1 MGAAGVLGWLLLLL
15 RVVTR
20 AAGARPCSPKYF
32 GRDAMVCVCNATYCD
47 TLDPVVLPALGTY
60 VKYESSKAGKRLER
74 SEGNFQHSLHAP
86 GTCWLLLTLNISTL
100 YQHVKGF
107 GGSLSDAAAL
117 NIMGLSQLA
126 QDNLL
131 RSYFSENGIEYNLI
145 RIPMACSD
153 FSTRP
158 YSYDDVPHDYEL
170 KHFRLAEEDVK
181 LKIPLLHQA
190 SAMSRRPLS
199 LYASPWTSPAWLKSN
214 GDIRGKG
221 TLKGQAGDKYHKTW
235 ANYFIKFLDEYAKHN
250 VTFWAVTA
258 QNEPLAALLTPS
270 QFPTIA
276 FTATKQRDFIVHDL
290 GPALAGSPHR
300 TQLIILDDQRIHL
313 PHWAKAVL
321 GNATAARYV
330 AGVGVHWYLDSV
342 IPASCSLEA
351 THRLFPDHFLLYT
364 EACSGFLTLR
374 LSVSLGCWERGDR
387 YSHSILT
394 VLNHFVA
401 GWTDWNLA
409 LDLEGGP
416 NWVKNYVDSPI
427 IVDSSKDLFYKQPM
441 FYHLGH
447 FSKFIPEGSRRVGLH
462 SSRRCLICQLE
473 HVAVL
478 RPDGGLVLVVLN
490 RFGWDVPFG
499 IRDPAVG
506 FIETVAPANSIQ
518 TYLWHRHTPELPE
531 SFLRAVS
538 WTTLLH
544 VAPLKP
550 LRVSQAPN
558 SPFLLC
564 QTPPPP
570 TTHSQKAGPATP
582 LPCAQ
587 QRRGKRVFWQQRPS
601 KPCCS
606 RGAMDPGCASVL
618 GWLLLVQAALQAAGG
633 RPCNAKDF
641 GHGSLVCV
649 CSATYCD
656 TLDPVVLPVP
666 GTYVKYESSK
676 AGKRL
681 ERSEGIFQHNSET
694 PDFHLTLDT
703 AQRYQKVKG
712 FGGSVTDSAAINIQS
727 LSKDAQNHL
736 LRSYFSEEGIEYNL
750 VRVPMASTDFSVRLY
765 TYADAEGDFEL
776 KHFNLT
782 EEDTRMKIP
791 ILRAA
796 QAVAKRPLSLYAS
809 PWTSP
814 VWMKTNG
821 AMTGRG
827 TLKGSPGDK
836 YHQAWA
842 KYFIRFLDEYAKHN
856 LTFWAVTAGNEPTAG
871 EIVFYPFQ
879 CLGFS
884 PEHQRDFIARD
895 LGPALANSSHRD
907 VRLIILD
914 DQRVMLP
921 YWAQVVLKDPVAA
934 SYISGIG
941 IHWYLDFLA
950 PIDLTLSITHHLFPD
965 YFLLS
970 TEASTGSYFWEPRV
984 VLGGWDRGSKYSHSI
999 LTNLNNYVTGW
1010 TDWNLALDLEGGPNW
1025 SKNYVDSPVIVDSSK
1040 DIFYK
1045 QPMFYHLGHFSKFI
1059 PEGSQRVGLAVSK
1072 KCRRCDLEHSAFL
1085 RPDGAIVLVVLN
1097 RSPVDVSFGI
1107 SDPRVGFIEAT
1118 APSDSIQTFL
1128 WKQPA

>member
-1 MGAAGVLGWLLLLL
+1 MWTALSSWTAAK
-15 RVVTR
+15 TSSTSS
-20 AAGARPCSPKYF
+20 PCS
-32 GRDAMVCVCNATYCD
+32 T
-47 TLDPVVLPALGTY
+47 TWGTSAN
-60 VKYESSKAGKRLER
+60 SSPRAR
-74 SEGNFQHSLHAP
+74 SVWGC
-86 GTCWLLLTLNISTL
+86 T
-100 YQHVKGF
+100 
-107 GGSLSDAAAL
+107 AAADASPASWSMWPPCAL
-117 NIMGLSQLA
+117 TGPSSWWSSTSLA
-126 QDNLL
+126 GMFHLG
-131 RSYFSENGIEYNLI
+131 SG
-145 RIPMACSD
+145 
-153 FSTRP
+153 T
-158 YSYDDVPHDYEL
+158 
-170 KHFRLAEEDVK
+170 
-181 LKIPLLHQA
+181 PLLV
-190 SAMSRRPLS
+190 SSRLWLQPTPSRP
-199 LYASPWTSPAWLKSN
+199 TSGVSS
-214 GDIRGKG
+214 DGKG
-221 TLKGQAGDKYHKTW
+221 SAGDGVECLGRHC
-235 ANYFIKFLDEYAKHN
+235 H
-250 VTFWAVTA
+250 
-258 QNEPLAALLTPS
+258 LLPRRARKQQVLLSCCPTPS
-270 QFPTIA
+270 RD
-276 FTATKQRDFIVHDL
+276 TARGFC
-290 GPALAGSPHR
+290 GS
-300 TQLIILDDQRIHL
+300 
-313 PHWAKAVL
+313 
-321 GNATAARYV
+321 
-330 AGVGVHWYLDSV
+330 S
-342 IPASCSLEA
+342 
-351 THRLFPDHFLLYT
+351 PD
-364 EACSGFLTLR
+364 
-374 LSVSLGCWERGDR
+374 
-387 YSHSILT
+387 
-394 VLNHFVA
+394 
-401 GWTDWNLA
+401 
-409 LDLEGGP
+409 
-416 NWVKNYVDSPI
+416 
-427 IVDSSKDLFYKQPM
+427 
-441 FYHLGH
+441 
-447 FSKFIPEGSRRVGLH
+447 
-462 SSRRCLICQLE
+462 
-473 HVAVL
+473 
-478 RPDGGLVLVVLN
+478 
-490 RFGWDVPFG
+490 
-499 IRDPAVG
+499 
-506 FIETVAPANSIQ
+506 
-518 TYLWHRHTPELPE
+518 
-531 SFLRAVS
+531 
-538 WTTLLH
+538 
-544 VAPLKP
+544 
-550 LRVSQAPN
+550 
-558 SPFLLC
+558 
-564 QTPPPP
+564 
-570 TTHSQKAGPATP
+570 
-582 LPCAQ
+582 PCP
-587 QRRGKRVFWQQRPS
+587 QRPS
-601 KPCCS
+601 EPCCS
-606 RGAMDPGCASVL
+606 RGAMGPGCASIL
-618 GWLLLVQAALQAAGG
+618 GWLLLTQAALQAAGG
-633 RPCNAKDF
+633 RPCDAKDF
-641 GHGSLVCV
+641 GHGSVVCV

-656 TLDPVVLPVP
+656 TLDPVVLPAP

-681 ERSEGIFQHNSET
+681 ERSQGSFQHNGQT

-736 LRSYFSEEGIEYNL
+736 IRSYFSEEGIEYNL

-765 TYADAEGDFEL
+765 TYADAEGDFGL

-791 ILRAA
+791 ILQAA
-796 QAVAKRPLSLYAS
+796 QAVAKQPLSLYAS

-884 PEHQRDFIARD
+884 PEHQRDFIAQD
-895 LGPALANSSHRD
+895 LGPALANSSHRH
-907 VRLIILD
+907 VQLIILD

-1040 DIFYK
+1040 DVFYK

-1072 KCRRCDLEHSAFL
+1072 RCRQCDLEHSAFL

-1097 RSPVDVSFGI
+1097 RSPMDVSFGI
-1107 SDPRVGFIEAT
+1107 SDPRVGFFEAT

>member
-1 MGAAGVLGWLLLLL
+1 MGPGCAGVLGWLLL
-15 RVVTR
+15 
-20 AAGARPCSPKYF
+20 A
-32 GRDAMVCVCNATYCD
+32 
-47 TLDPVVLPALGTY
+47 
-60 VKYESSKAGKRLER
+60 
-74 SEGNFQHSLHAP
+74 
-86 GTCWLLLTLNISTL
+86 
-100 YQHVKGF
+100 
-107 GGSLSDAAAL
+107 
-117 NIMGLSQLA
+117 
-126 QDNLL
+126 
-131 RSYFSENGIEYNLI
+131 
-145 RIPMACSD
+145 
-153 FSTRP
+153 
-158 YSYDDVPHDYEL
+158 
-170 KHFRLAEEDVK
+170 
-181 LKIPLLHQA
+181 
-190 SAMSRRPLS
+190 
-199 LYASPWTSPAWLKSN
+199 
-214 GDIRGKG
+214 
-221 TLKGQAGDKYHKTW
+221 
-235 ANYFIKFLDEYAKHN
+235 
-250 VTFWAVTA
+250 
-258 QNEPLAALLTPS
+258 
-270 QFPTIA
+270 
-276 FTATKQRDFIVHDL
+276 
-290 GPALAGSPHR
+290 
-300 TQLIILDDQRIHL
+300 
-313 PHWAKAVL
+313 
-321 GNATAARYV
+321 
-330 AGVGVHWYLDSV
+330 
-342 IPASCSLEA
+342 
-351 THRLFPDHFLLYT
+351 
-364 EACSGFLTLR
+364 
-374 LSVSLGCWERGDR
+374 
-387 YSHSILT
+387 
-394 VLNHFVA
+394 
-401 GWTDWNLA
+401 
-409 LDLEGGP
+409 
-416 NWVKNYVDSPI
+416 
-427 IVDSSKDLFYKQPM
+427 
-441 FYHLGH
+441 
-447 FSKFIPEGSRRVGLH
+447 
-462 SSRRCLICQLE
+462 
-473 HVAVL
+473 
-478 RPDGGLVLVVLN
+478 
-490 RFGWDVPFG
+490 
-499 IRDPAVG
+499 
-506 FIETVAPANSIQ
+506 
-518 TYLWHRHTPELPE
+518 
-531 SFLRAVS
+531 
-538 WTTLLH
+538 
-544 VAPLKP
+544 
-550 LRVSQAPN
+550 
-558 SPFLLC
+558 
-564 QTPPPP
+564 
-570 TTHSQKAGPATP
+570 
-582 LPCAQ
+582 
-587 QRRGKRVFWQQRPS
+587 
-601 KPCCS
+601 
-606 RGAMDPGCASVL
+606 
-618 GWLLLVQAALQAAGG
+618 QAASWAAGG
-633 RPCNAKDF
+633 RPCDAKDF
-641 GHGSLVCV
+641 GHGSLVCA

-656 TLDPVVLPVP
+656 TLDPVVLPAP

-681 ERSEGIFQHNSET
+681 ERSEGTFQHNAET

-776 KHFNLT
+776 KHFHLT

-791 ILRAA
+791 ILQAA

-827 TLKGSPGDK
+827 TLKGTPGDK

-984 VLGGWDRGSKYSHSI
+984 VLGGWDRGTKYSHSI
-999 LTNLNNYVTGW
+999 LSNLNNYVTGW

-1040 DIFYK
+1040 DVFYK
-1045 QPMFYHLGHFSKFI
+1045 QPMFYHMGHFSKFI

-1085 RPDGAIVLVVLN
+1085 RPDGAVVLVVLN
-1097 RSPVDVSFGI
+1097 RSPEDVAFGI
-1107 SDPRVGFIEAT
+1107 SDPRVGFIEAA
-1118 APSDSIQTFL
+1118 APGDSIQTFL